1 MKIYAFLLFYLFLA
15 GGLRAQEIQ
24 QQFKKTVDSVFAL
37 HPDARGFMV
46 RVEVPDQQISWSY
59 AVGRSGEKPLSVTQ
73 PVLVASNTKPYVA
86 ATILKLAEKGK
97 LKIDQPIRKLISR
110 QSEHL
115 LSKAGYQTDQI
126 TLYHLM
132 SHTSGIRDY
141 VDESYFQFISA
152 HKDHHW
158 TRDEQIARAADAV
171 KPLAL
176 AGDTFRYADVNFVLL
191 TEVIET
197 VTHQPFYKAMRS
209 LLNFGKHH
217 LDETWFISLEKT
229 PKNTS
234 PLADQH
240 WAKYGWDICD
250 LDPSWDLY
258 GGGGIAATV
267 QDLAHFFQLLFGDQ
281 KIIGEA
287 MLEKMHTDVPPNLT
301 VNYCLG
307 IKKVK
312 IAGLTGYNHGGGLG
326 TDVVYIPGLNAT
338 IAISVLE
345 ASKRPVAVD
354 ISRILI
360 ESLHAKSAR

>member
-1 MKIYAFLLFYLFLA
+1 MKRYAFILFLFVA
-15 GGLRAQEIQ
+15 TGLQAQEIQ

-46 RVEVPDQQISWSY
+46 RVEAPDQKISWSY
-59 AVGRSGEKPLSVTQ
+59 AVGQSGAKPLSVMQ

-86 ATILKLAEKGK
+86 ATILKLAEKGR
-97 LKIDQPIRKLISR
+97 LKIDQPIQKLISS
-110 QSEHL
+110 QSENL
-115 LSKAGYQTDQI
+115 LSKAGYQTDKI

-141 VDESYFQFISA
+141 VDESYFQFIDE

-158 TRDEQIARAADAV
+158 TRDEQIARAANAGQ
-171 KPLAL
+171 PLAL
-176 AGDTFRYADVNFVLL
+176 AGDTFKYADVNFVLL

-209 LLNFGKHH
+209 LLGFKKHQ
-217 LDETWFISLEKT
+217 LDETWFINLET
-229 PKNTS
+229 APKNAS
-234 PLADQH
+234 PLANQY
-240 WAKYGWDICD
+240 WAKYGWDIRD

-267 QDLAHFFQLLFGDQ
+267 QDMAHFFQLLFGDQ
-281 KIIGEA
+281 EIIGAA
-287 MLEKMHTDVPPNLT
+287 MLEKMHADVPPNLA

-307 IKKVK
+307 IKKIKV
-312 IAGLTGYNHGGGLG
+312 AGLTGYNHGGGLG
-326 TDVVYIPGLNAT
+326 TDVVYIPELNAT

-345 ASKRPVAVD
+345 ASKRPVAVE

-360 ESLHAKSAR
+360 ESLHSSGVK